1 SSRTPLSAKSADR
14 GTASRETHDR
24 RKFATRVSHLRSAG
38 QQHTGRPCRAHHPP
52 QQPPKTNL
60 AAPPFPYP
68 GTNLDCYT
76 SPRALGITPDSP
88 DVPGPAPT
96 HEGGAEY
103 GAGASGSNRSTFVD
117 RQKTIIQRQRQQ
129 RERCSDRGPVLT

>member
-1 SSRTPLSAKSADR
+1 
-14 GTASRETHDR
+14 
-24 RKFATRVSHLRSAG
+24 
-38 QQHTGRPCRAHHPP
+38 
-52 QQPPKTNL
+52 NL

-103 GAGASGSNRSTFVD
+103 GASASGSGLLRTGPVAPHQRREDERAAAEGVD
-117 RQKTIIQRQRQQ
+117 RWLLTRNQVRPQWIQKRFQQ
-129 RERCSDRGPVLT
+129 GNGSRLLGADGLEAPRHQPVGNRHLSRSVHEQDAQLPRGRHGL